1 MSDSCAIGIVGLS
14 KKYGETSVLQGVD
27 LDVPDGSITAIL
39 GASGSGKTTLLKV
52 IAGFESADAGLIT
65 IAGQTV
71 DDGRRAMR
79 PQHRGIGY
87 VPQDAALFP
96 HMTVAANIRF
106 GVPRQRRAELA
117 DLIEMVGLTGLEKR
131 YPHQLS
137 GGQQQRVALAR
148 ALAIKPRVVLLD
160 EPFGSLDAALRETVR
175 AEVVEIL
182 AETKT
187 TTLLVTHDQD
197 EALSLAD
204 HIALLDGGRIVA
216 HGNPRDLYDVPASP
230 EIATAIGTANLVPG
244 MLDNG
249 RIRSVVGVLSPL
261 DRSLANTGD
270 VTVLLRPEQ
279 VAISPI
285 PHPDQLAAT
294 TTRVRFHGH
303 DTLVDLVSDDHT
315 TLIARLA
322 GESDIRSGQQ
332 VWLSINGPVHV
343 WPAHA

>member
-1 MSDSCAIGIVGLS
+1 MSLIEIAGLS
-14 KKYGETSVLQGVD
+14 KKYGNTPVLQGVD
-27 LDVPDGSITAIL
+27 LEVSDGSITAIL

-52 IAGFESADAGLIT
+52 IAGFEAADAGVVM
-65 IAGQTV
+65 IAGQVV

-96 HMTVAANIRF
+96 HLTVAANIRF
-106 GVPRQRRAELA
+106 GVPRSQRGELAELI
-117 DLIEMVGLTGLEKR
+117 DLVGLTGFEKR

-204 HIALLDGGRIVA
+204 HIALLHEGRIVA

-230 EIATAIGTANLVPG
+230 EIATAIGTANLLPGTLEAGRVRSAVG
-244 MLDNG
+244 MLA
-249 RIRSVVGVLSPL
+249 PL
-261 DRSLANTGD
+261 DGSLTITGD

-279 VAISPI
+279 VALSTTPQLD
-285 PHPDQLAAT
+285 HLAAK

-303 DTLVDLVSDDHT
+303 DTLVDLVSDDQT
-315 TLIARLA
+315 SLIARLA
-322 GESDIRSGQQ
+322 GESDIRAGQQ
-332 VWLSINGPVHV
+332 VWLSITGPVHV
-343 WPAHA
+343 WPA